1 MARINKQALVKLEIV
16 QEASRFFIE
25 KGYSNTS
32 IRAICNEL
40 EMSPGNLTFYFP
52 TKEHLLAELID
63 MLCKFQ
69 RKMIEEEAQ
78 EGISSI
84 LAVCLELTAMATM
97 CEDDKIAK
105 DFYLSAYSSPICLDI
120 IRHNDAERAQT
131 VFREY
136 CADWTQEQFKEAE
149 ILVSGIEYAT
159 LMTLEDEVSLE
170 TRVAGALNQILI
182 IYGVPEEIRNIKI
195 QKVFAMDYRNI
206 GSKVLKEFRKYVQE
220 TNEQA
225 IQEVLARGGSHN
237 EEG

>member
-1 MARINKQALVKLEIV
+1 MAKGDKSKLTRLDIIK
-16 QEASRFFIE
+16 EASRLFIE

-32 IRAICNEL
+32 IRVISDEL
-40 EMSPGNLTFYFP
+40 GISTGNLTFYFH

-63 MLCKFQ
+63 LLCKFQ
-69 RKMIEEEAQ
+69 RKMIEEEVQ

-97 CEDDKIAK
+97 CEDDEIAK
-105 DFYLSAYSSPICLDI
+105 DFYLSAYSSPICLEI
-120 IRHNDAERAQT
+120 IRHNDAERAKT
-131 VFREY
+131 VFGEY
-136 CADWTQEQFKEAE
+136 CSDWSQEQFKEAE

-159 LMTLEDEVSLE
+159 LMTLKDEVSLE
-170 TRVAGALNQILI
+170 TRVVGALNQILI

-195 QKVFAMDYRNI
+195 QKVFAMDYRSI

-225 IQEVLARGGSHN
+225 IQEVLARGGIHN

>member
-1 MARINKQALVKLEIV
+1 MAKGDKSKLTRLDIIK
-16 QEASRFFIE
+16 EASRHFIE
-25 KGYSNTS
+25 TGYSKTS
-32 IRAICNEL
+32 IKMISDEL
-40 EMSPGNLTFYFP
+40 EISKGNLTFYFH

-63 MLCKFQ
+63 LLCKFQ

-97 CEDDKIAK
+97 CEDDEIAK

-159 LMTLEDEVSLE
+159 LMTLNDEVSLE

-182 IYGVPEEIRNIKI
+182 IYGVPEEIRNKKI

-206 GSKVLKEFRKYVQE
+206 GSRVLKEFRKYVQE

-225 IQEVLARGGSHN
+225 IQEVLTRGGIHN